1 MGDRYYLTI
10 NCVYCNEPNPDVYY
24 APTCS
29 IDVFKCRRCNK
40 RNFITLNFKAKK
52 IEDVKLK
59 DVQNGF
65 EENTMGILCQKEI
78 DKCCKDRLRWI
89 KKEIKEE

>member
-1 MGDRYYLTI
+1 M
-10 NCVYCNEPNPDVYY
+10 
-24 APTCS
+24 S
-29 IDVFKCRRCNK
+29 
-40 RNFITLNFKAKK
+40 NFKAKK